1 MKQQAFESRNK
12 EDFDQNT
19 EALSKAL
26 QVIAS
31 DNKLKAT
38 ISELSRISGIHR
50 NTIRNRRWP
59 SERLEAIKEQRKL
72 EELRIKLKKEKRQDP
87 VSVLAEKLEKSRLEV
102 VYWFNQRN
110 ELEETA
116 RALEVRLKSM
126 SESRD
131 FYLKQSEAGLL
142 EIKSLKLEIEKLKG
156 VISILETERSE
167 GST

>member
-19 EALSKAL
+19 EALIKAL
-26 QVIAS
+26 QIIAS
-31 DNKLKAT
+31 DKRLKAT

-50 NTIRNRRWP
+50 NTIRSRRWP

-102 VYWFNQRN
+102 VYWFSQRN
-110 ELEETA
+110 ELEQTA
-116 RALEVRLKSM
+116 RALEVRSGNLEK
-126 SESRD
+126 SRD
-131 FYLKQSEAGLL
+131 FYLKQSEAGQL
-142 EIKSLKLEIEKLKG
+142 EIKKLKLEIEKLKE
-156 VISILETERSE
+156 VISVLESER
-167 GST
+167 

>member
-1 MKQQAFESRNK
+1 MKRQAFESRNK

-156 VISILETERSE
+156 VISILESERSE

>member
-19 EALSKAL
+19 EALRKAL

-142 EIKSLKLEIEKLKG
+142 EINSLKLEIEKLKG
-156 VISILETERSE
+156 VISILESERSE

>member
-26 QVIAS
+26 QAIAS

-59 SERLEAIKEQRKL
+59 SKRLEAIKEQRKL

-156 VISILETERSE
+156 VISVLESER
-167 GST
+167 

>member
-142 EIKSLKLEIEKLKG
+142 EINSLKLEIEKLKG

>member
-26 QVIAS
+26 QTIAS
-31 DNKLKAT
+31 DKKLKAT
-38 ISELSRISGIHR
+38 ISELSRVSGIHR

-87 VSVLAEKLEKSRLEV
+87 VSVLAEKLEKSRLEI
-102 VYWFNQRN
+102 VYWFNKRN
-110 ELEETA
+110 ELEQTA
-116 RALEVRLKSM
+116 RALEVR
-126 SESRD
+126 SENLEKSRD
-131 FYLKQSEAGLL
+131 FYLKQSEAGQL
-142 EIKSLKLEIEKLKG
+142 EIKNLKLEIEKLKG
-156 VISILETERSE
+156 VISVLESER
-167 GST
+167 

>member
-19 EALSKAL
+19 EALIKAL
-26 QVIAS
+26 QIIAS
-31 DNKLKAT
+31 DKRLKAT
-38 ISELSRISGIHR
+38 ISELSRVSGIHR

-110 ELEETA
+110 ELEQTA
-116 RALEVRLKSM
+116 RALEVRSGNLEKN
-126 SESRD
+126 RD
-131 FYLKQSEAGLL
+131 FYLKQSEAGQL
-142 EIKSLKLEIEKLKG
+142 EIKKLKLEIEKLKE
-156 VISILETERSE
+156 VISVLESER
-167 GST
+167 

>member
-1 MKQQAFESRNK
+1 MKQQSFESRNK

-156 VISILETERSE
+156 VISILESERSE

>member
-26 QVIAS
+26 QVIAF
-31 DNKLKAT
+31 DKKLKAT
-38 ISELSRISGIHR
+38 ISELSRVSGIHR

-72 EELRIKLKKEKRQDP
+72 EELRLKLNKEKRQDP

-110 ELEETA
+110 ELEQTA
-116 RALEVRLKSM
+116 RALEVR
-126 SESRD
+126 SENLEKSRD
-131 FYLKQSEAGLL
+131 FYLKQSEAGQL
-142 EIKSLKLEIEKLKG
+142 EIKNLKLEIEKLKG
-156 VISILETERSE
+156 VISVLESER
-167 GST
+167 

>member
-1 MKQQAFESRNK
+1 MKQQAFDSRNK

-26 QVIAS
+26 QAIAS

-72 EELRIKLKKEKRQDP
+72 EELRLKLKKEKRQDP

-116 RALEVRLKSM
+116 RALELRLKSM

-131 FYLKQSEAGLL
+131 FYLRQSEAGLL
-142 EIKSLKLEIEKLKG
+142 ENKSLKLEIEKLKG
-156 VISILETERSE
+156 VISVLESER
-167 GST
+167 

>member
-72 EELRIKLKKEKRQDP
+72 EELRIKLKKEKRQDR

-110 ELEETA
+110 ELEKTA

-142 EIKSLKLEIEKLKG
+142 EINSLKLEIEKLKG
-156 VISILETERSE
+156 VISILESERSE

>member
-1 MKQQAFESRNK
+1 MKQQAFEGRNK

-31 DNKLKAT
+31 DKKLKAT
-38 ISELSRISGIHR
+38 ISELSRVSGIHR

-72 EELRIKLKKEKRQDP
+72 DELRIKLNKEKRQDP
-87 VSVLAEKLEKSRLEV
+87 VSVLSEKLEKSRLEV

-110 ELEETA
+110 EIEQTA
-116 RALEVRLKSM
+116 RALEVR
-126 SESRD
+126 SENLEKNRD
-131 FYLKQSEAGLL
+131 FYLKQSEAGQL
-142 EIKSLKLEIEKLKG
+142 EIKKLKLEIEKLKG
-156 VISILETERSE
+156 VISVLESER
-167 GST
+167 

>member
-1 MKQQAFESRNK
+1 LKPQAFESRNK

-26 QVIAS
+26 QAIAS
-31 DNKLKAT
+31 DKKLKAT

-110 ELEETA
+110 ELEQTA
-116 RALEVRLKSM
+116 RALEVRSGNLEKN
-126 SESRD
+126 RD
-131 FYLKQSEAGLL
+131 FYLKQSEAGQL
-142 EIKSLKLEIEKLKG
+142 EIKKLKLEIEKLKE
-156 VISILETERSE
+156 VISVLESER
-167 GST
+167 

>member
-19 EALSKAL
+19 EALIKAL
-26 QVIAS
+26 QIIAS
-31 DNKLKAT
+31 DKRLKAT

-50 NTIRNRRWP
+50 NTIRSRRWP

-110 ELEETA
+110 ELEQTA
-116 RALEVRLKSM
+116 RALEVRSGNLEK
-126 SESRD
+126 SRD
-131 FYLKQSEAGLL
+131 FYLKQSEAGQL
-142 EIKSLKLEIEKLKG
+142 EIKKLKLEIEKLKE
-156 VISILETERSE
+156 VISVLESER
-167 GST
+167 

>member
-1 MKQQAFESRNK
+1 LKQQAFESRNK

-26 QVIAS
+26 QAIAS

-156 VISILETERSE
+156 VISVLESER
-167 GST
+167 

>member
-26 QVIAS
+26 QAIAS

-156 VISILETERSE
+156 VISVLESER
-167 GST
+167 

>member
-156 VISILETERSE
+156 VISVLESER
-167 GST
+167 

>member
-59 SERLEAIKEQRKL
+59 SERLEAIKEQRRL

-102 VYWFNQRN
+102 VYWFNKRN
-110 ELEETA
+110 ELEATA

-126 SESRD
+126 GDSRD

-156 VISILETERSE
+156 VISVLESER
-167 GST
+167 

>member
-1 MKQQAFESRNK
+1 LKQQAFESRNK

-26 QVIAS
+26 QAIAS

-87 VSVLAEKLEKSRLEV
+87 VSVLAEKLEKCRLEV

-131 FYLKQSEAGLL
+131 FYHKQSEAGLL

-156 VISILETERSE
+156 VISVLESER
-167 GST
+167 

>member
-142 EIKSLKLEIEKLKG
+142 EINSLKLEIEKLKG
-156 VISILETERSE
+156 VISILESERSE

>member
-156 VISILETERSE
+156 VISILESERSE

>member
-1 MKQQAFESRNK
+1 LKQQAFESRNK

-142 EIKSLKLEIEKLKG
+142 EINSLKLEIEKLKG
-156 VISILETERSE
+156 VISILESERSE

>member
-1 MKQQAFESRNK
+1 LKQQAFESRNK

-26 QVIAS
+26 QAIAS

-72 EELRIKLKKEKRQDP
+72 EELRVKLKKEKRQDP

-110 ELEETA
+110 ELEKTA

-156 VISILETERSE
+156 VISVLESER
-167 GST
+167 

>member
-1 MKQQAFESRNK
+1 LKQQAFESRNK

-19 EALSKAL
+19 EALIKAL
-26 QVIAS
+26 QIIAS
-31 DNKLKAT
+31 DKRLKAT
-38 ISELSRISGIHR
+38 ISELSRVSGIHR

-110 ELEETA
+110 ELEQTA
-116 RALEVRLKSM
+116 RALEVRSGNLEKN
-126 SESRD
+126 RD
-131 FYLKQSEAGLL
+131 FYLKQSEAGQL
-142 EIKSLKLEIEKLKG
+142 EIKKLKLEIEKLKE
-156 VISILETERSE
+156 VISVLESER
-167 GST
+167 

>member
-26 QVIAS
+26 QAIAS

-59 SERLEAIKEQRKL
+59 SERLESIKEQRKL

-156 VISILETERSE
+156 VISVLESER
-167 GST
+167 

>member
-1 MKQQAFESRNK
+1 LKQQAFESRNK

-142 EIKSLKLEIEKLKG
+142 EINSLKLEIEKLKG

>member
-26 QVIAS
+26 QAIAS

-72 EELRIKLKKEKRQDP
+72 EELRVKLKKEKRQDP

-110 ELEETA
+110 ELEKTA

-156 VISILETERSE
+156 VISVLESER
-167 GST
+167 

>member
-26 QVIAS
+26 QTIAS
-31 DNKLKAT
+31 DKKFKAT
-38 ISELSRISGIHR
+38 ISELSRVSGIHR

-87 VSVLAEKLEKSRLEV
+87 VSVLAEKLEKSRLEI
-102 VYWFNQRN
+102 VYWFNKRN
-110 ELEETA
+110 ELEQTA
-116 RALEVRLKSM
+116 RALEVR
-126 SESRD
+126 SENLEKSRD
-131 FYLKQSEAGLL
+131 FYLKQSEAGQL
-142 EIKSLKLEIEKLKG
+142 EIKNLKLEIEKLKG
-156 VISILETERSE
+156 VISVLESER
-167 GST
+167 

>member
-1 MKQQAFESRNK
+1 LKPQAFESRNK

-26 QVIAS
+26 QAIAS
-31 DNKLKAT
+31 DKTLKAT
-38 ISELSRISGIHR
+38 ISELSRVSGIHR

-59 SERLEAIKEQRKL
+59 SERLEAIKEHRKL

-110 ELEETA
+110 ELEQTA
-116 RALEVRLKSM
+116 RALEVRSGNLEKN
-126 SESRD
+126 RD
-131 FYLKQSEAGLL
+131 FYLKQSEAGQL
-142 EIKSLKLEIEKLKG
+142 EIKKLKLEIEKLKE
-156 VISILETERSE
+156 VISVLESER
-167 GST
+167 

>member
-26 QVIAS
+26 QDIAS
-31 DNKLKAT
+31 DKKIKAT
-38 ISELSRISGIHR
+38 ISEVSRVSGIHR

-72 EELRIKLKKEKRQDP
+72 EELRLKLNKEKRQDP

-110 ELEETA
+110 ELEQTA
-116 RALEVRLKSM
+116 RALEVR
-126 SESRD
+126 SENLEKSRD
-131 FYLKQSEAGLL
+131 FYLKQSEAGQL
-142 EIKSLKLEIEKLKG
+142 EIKNLKLEIEKLKG
-156 VISILETERSE
+156 VISVLESER
-167 GST
+167 

>member
-1 MKQQAFESRNK
+1 MKQQAFEGRNK

-31 DNKLKAT
+31 DKKLKAT
-38 ISELSRISGIHR
+38 ISELSRVSGIHR

-72 EELRIKLKKEKRQDP
+72 EELRLKLNKEKRQDP

-110 ELEETA
+110 ELEQTA
-116 RALEVRLKSM
+116 RALEVRSGNLEKN
-126 SESRD
+126 RD
-131 FYLKQSEAGLL
+131 FYLKQSEAGQL
-142 EIKSLKLEIEKLKG
+142 EIKKLKLEIEKLKG
-156 VISILETERSE
+156 VISVLESER
-167 GST
+167 